1 MEKQTNKLIV
11 FINIISILCLKKFNL
26 KKAGCTNFKV
36 VAAVFNT
43 IQRHK
48 SNQNYCLLPG
58 GPKALQ

>member
-1 MEKQTNKLIV
+1 MKKQTNKLIV

-26 KKAGCTNFKV
+26 KKS
-36 VAAVFNT
+36 VFNT